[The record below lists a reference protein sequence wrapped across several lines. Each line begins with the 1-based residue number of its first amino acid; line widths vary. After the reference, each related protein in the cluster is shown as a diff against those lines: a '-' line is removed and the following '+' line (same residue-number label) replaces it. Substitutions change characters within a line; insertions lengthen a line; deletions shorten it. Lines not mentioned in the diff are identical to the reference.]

1 MQGAPTTPRVPATV
15 GLALLGLAL
24 GAPAAHALTF
34 DAAYVPGLVGDS
46 PFNEGFVS
54 SFLLILFSEIGD
66 KTFFI
71 AVLLALQ
78 QSRSA
83 VFAGTFGALA
93 VMTVVSVGHALRS
106 CTAQRLLTQVGLG
119 QVFHQLD
126 ELLPAVPGGFPLD
139 DALAVALLVFFGLQ
153 TLAGAFGEGDDE
165 EEAEAKEV
173 VAAFSGGRS

>member
-1 MQGAPTTPRVPATV
+1 M
-15 GLALLGLAL
+15 
-24 GAPAAHALTF
+24 
-34 DAAYVPGLVGDS
+34 GDS

-93 VMTVVSVGHALRS
+93 VMTVVSVRTQHMVTLCRCTRLS
-106 CTAQRLLTQVGLG
+106 CCQVGLG

-153 TLAGAFGEGDDE
+153 TLAGAFDDGEDG

-173 VAAFSGGRS
+173 VAAFSGGACMIPSVCMAHRQYDRCNLGLVDVCTGVCGRVG